1 MSRTLFEQAA
11 QWAAEIPPLDC
22 AGRVRRV
29 TGLVIEAA
37 VPPVFIGELC
47 YLENDRLAAP
57 LPCEVIGV
65 RDETA
70 LLMPYD
76 YCADIRVG
84 TLVRCTGRGFSL
96 PLHPGWLG
104 RVVDALGRPLDGKG
118 PLPAGPAFPVDR
130 PAPSPLTRPRIAEKI
145 SSGVKALDAFT
156 TWGKGQRLGV
166 MAGSGVG
173 KSTLFGMIARYAASD
188 VNVIGLIGERGREVK
203 EFIERDLG
211 ADGLRRSVVVAV
223 PSDQSPLLRVKGCQT
238 AFALAEFFR
247 DGAGRLQGGND
258 VLLMVDSLTRFAYAM
273 REVGLSLGEPPATR
287 GYTPSVYAAI
297 PRLCERAGMSE
308 RGSITALLTVLVEG
322 DDQNEPVADIARSVL
337 DGHIVLSRRLLSSG
351 QLPPVDVLESLSRVM
366 SDVVDHEHI
375 SLAQWARGILATYR
389 EAEDL
394 INIGAYQ
401 VGNNPRIDQAIRHI
415 EHLRS
420 FLRQGVHE
428 KVDYP
433 QALAGLKAV
442 MEDRQAG

>member
-1 MSRTLFEQAA
+1 VSRALFEQAA
-11 QWAAEIPPLDC
+11 QWAGEVRPLES
-22 AGRVRRV
+22 AGQVRRV

-37 VPPVFIGELC
+37 CPPVFIGELC
-47 YLENDRLAAP
+47 YLENERLTAP

-65 RDETA
+65 QGEHA

-84 TLVRCTGRGFSL
+84 TRVRCTGRGFTL
-96 PLHPGWLG
+96 GVHAGWLG
-104 RVVDALGRPLDGKG
+104 RVVDALGRPLDGRG
-118 PLPAGPAFPVDR
+118 EMPQGRPQPVER
-130 PAPSPLTRPRIAEKI
+130 PAPNPLSRPRIQEKI
-145 SSGVKALDAFT
+145 SSGVKALDAFC

-173 KSTLFGMIARYAASD
+173 KSTLFGMIARNAASD
-188 VNVIGLIGERGREVK
+188 INVIGLIGERGREVK

-211 ADGLRRSVVVAV
+211 EAGLKRSVVVAV
-223 PSDQSPLLRVKGCQT
+223 PSDQSPLLRVKGAQA
-238 AFALAEFFR
+238 AFAIAEFFR
-247 DGAGRLQGGND
+247 DQGRD

-297 PRLCERAGMSE
+297 PRLCERAGITDH
-308 RGSITALLTVLVEG
+308 GSITALLTVLVEG
-322 DDQNEPVADIARSVL
+322 DDHNEPVADIARSVL
-337 DGHIVLSRRLLSSG
+337 DGHIVLSRRLMTSG
-351 QLPPVDVLESLSRVM
+351 QLPAVDVLESISRVM
-366 SDVVDHEHI
+366 TDVVDADHL
-375 SLAQWARGILATYR
+375 SLAQWARGIMATYR

-420 FLRQGVHE
+420 FLRQGIYE
-428 KVDYP
+428 KVEYA
-433 QALAGLKAV
+433 QAVAGLRAV
-442 MEDRQAG
+442 MEERAL